1 MQETEQ
7 LISLY
12 HTAIIVFLILTIVF
26 ALISVLIFFQF
37 RIKDV
42 YDFKTGRGQKRTIR
56 QMEEE
61 NAKTGKLRQEYA
73 SANTS
78 SDLYRTPSGEIPP
91 VIYPKTEQMNTGTEP
106 TEQTYMPSRPAHM
119 PDSRTSLDGRDQ
131 TEALD
136 NLAEGSEETTL
147 LRENEGSEET
157 TLLGGNSE
165 PAYSSESETVVLNQ
179 DMLAAAM
186 AKSVGRFEIVKESM
200 WIHTDERI

>member
-12 HTAIIVFLILTIVF
+12 HTAFIVFLILTIVF

-42 YDFKTGRGQKRTIR
+42 FDFKTGRGQKRTIR

-78 SDLYRTPSGEIPP
+78 SDLYRT
-91 VIYPKTEQMNTGTEP
+91 
-106 TEQTYMPSRPAHM
+106 